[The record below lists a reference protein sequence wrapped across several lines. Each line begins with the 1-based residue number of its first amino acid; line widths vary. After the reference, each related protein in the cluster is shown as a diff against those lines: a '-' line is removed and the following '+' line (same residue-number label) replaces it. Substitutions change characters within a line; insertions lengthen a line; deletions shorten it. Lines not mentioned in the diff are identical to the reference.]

1 LLDFLSE
8 MMKAGRQTLKQ
19 SGFADRSQI
28 AATVSDLVLSDLLQR
43 SKVQN
48 VWLATG
54 IQTVVTD

>member
-1 LLDFLSE
+1 